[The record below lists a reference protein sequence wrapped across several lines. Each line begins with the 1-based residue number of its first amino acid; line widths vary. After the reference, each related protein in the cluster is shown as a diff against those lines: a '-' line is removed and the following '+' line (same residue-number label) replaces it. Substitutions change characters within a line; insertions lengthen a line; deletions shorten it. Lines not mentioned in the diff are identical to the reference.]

1 MKQHWT
7 HGYSQGELER
17 AQETFGLSFPP
28 DLADLL
34 LDRRPILGYD
44 WRTDHSQIRAMLA
57 WPIEGILFDVEN
69 NAFWLAE
76 WGSRPTETVAR
87 REIVQAAVAAAPTLI
102 PLIGHRFLP
111 SEPNEAGNPVFS
123 VYQTDIIYYGA
134 NLEHYFNNEFRGW
147 SASEDGAYRQIPFW
161 SDLAG

>member
-1 MKQHWT
+1 M
-7 HGYSQGELER
+7 
-17 AQETFGLSFPP
+17 
-28 DLADLL
+28 
-34 LDRRPILGYD
+34 
-44 WRTDHSQIRAMLA
+44 
-57 WPIEGILFDVEN
+57 
-69 NAFWLAE
+69 
-76 WGSRPTETVAR
+76 
-87 REIVQAAVAAAPTLI
+87 QAAVAAAPTLI

>member
-1 MKQHWT
+1 
-7 HGYSQGELER
+7 
-17 AQETFGLSFPP
+17 
-28 DLADLL
+28 
-34 LDRRPILGYD
+34 
-44 WRTDHSQIRAMLA
+44 
-57 WPIEGILFDVEN
+57 LFDVEN

-76 WGSRPTETVAR
+76 WGSRPTETIAR

-134 NLEHYFNNEFRGW
+134 NLEHYFNNE
-147 SASEDGAYRQIPFW
+147 
-161 SDLAG
+161 